1 MKWQRNNSS
10 SAMKNHSNVA
20 SQTKNKNHD
29 NSETKLQ
36 VMEYCDPTDRG
47 FKTAVTEKSNE
58 LQESSERQFNKLRN
72 KIKEQ
77 TEYCTKEIETLKKNK
92 NYGAEK

>member
-1 MKWQRNNSS
+1 MGYCNVMDREFRIAVMK
-10 SAMKNHSNVA
+10 
-20 SQTKNKNHD
+20 
-29 NSETKLQ
+29 KL
-36 VMEYCDPTDRG
+36 G
-47 FKTAVTEKSNE
+47 E
-58 LQESSERQFNKLRN
+58 LYGNSERQFNKLRN

>member
-1 MKWQRNNSS
+1 MDREFRIAVMK
-10 SAMKNHSNVA
+10 
-20 SQTKNKNHD
+20 
-29 NSETKLQ
+29 KL
-36 VMEYCDPTDRG
+36 G
-47 FKTAVTEKSNE
+47 E
-58 LQESSERQFNKLRN
+58 LYGNSERQFNKLRN